1 MDNIVFSL
9 NNFEYFLLIL
19 VRIASFIFIAPIFG
33 QNGIPRQ
40 IKIGLSFFISISFLL
55 LQSYAPLVKATS
67 VMACKCTHIF
77 PYGKHLRSFFVA
89 TFAILKDKRMREV
102 SHPLVL
108 VKPC

>member
-1 MDNIVFSL
+1 MKDREL
-9 NNFEYFLLIL
+9 T
-19 VRIASFIFIAPIFG
+19 R
-33 QNGIPRQ
+33 
-40 IKIGLSFFISISFLL
+40 L
-55 LQSYAPLVKATS
+55 LQTHPEEGLEAAMLAYAPLVKATS